1 MDIVPSARRH
11 PLRPVD
17 DTFGW
22 DLNPNCGHRAAE
34 WCAGCDAC
42 TICDGECYC
51 SGAVDEP
58 WYLLAG

>member
-1 MDIVPSARRH
+1 MNIPPVRRH

-22 DLNPNCGHRAAE
+22 DISPVCGHRAADC
-34 WCAGCDAC
+34 CAGCDAC

-51 SGAVDEP
+51 SAVDDEP
-58 WYLLAG
+58 LYLLAG